1 MENSSNPQQNV
12 GSGNNLI
19 SVVVPIFNEG
29 AVLDAFY
36 HRLKEVLDTLTV
48 SSEIIFVDDGSTDN
62 SHDFLLGLRQYDER
76 IAIVSLSRNFG
87 KEIAMTA
94 GLDHARGDAVILID
108 ADLQDPPE
116 LIPELIGEWQEGCDM
131 VYAKRLSREGES
143 WIKKFTAHGFYRLMG
158 RAANIEIPEDTGD
171 FRLLSRKTVNALR
184 QIRERHRF
192 MKGLFAWVG
201 YRQKFVTYRRQPRHA
216 GNSKWNYWRLWNFAL
231 EGITSFTTAPLRVAT
246 YLGLMTALGSFVFGA
261 YIIYDALVWA
271 NPVKGYPSLMVVILF
286 LGGIQL
292 VAIGI
297 IGEYLGR
304 VFEETKQRPLYL
316 VDNYLPA
323 KTANTKDSNHTTM
336 KAQTWPQPLCTNPNI
351 PINPDPNS

>member
-1 MENSSNPQQNV
+1 MKNASNPQRNAET
-12 GSGNNLI
+12 GNNLVSI
-19 SVVVPIFNEG
+19 VVPVFNE
-29 AVLDAFY
+29 AEVLDAFY
-36 HRLKEVLDTLTV
+36 HRLKKVLDTLTV
-48 SSEIIFVDDGSTDN
+48 LSEIVFVDDGSTDN
-62 SHDFLLGLRQYDER
+62 SHALLIGLQQSDER
-76 IAIVSLSRNFG
+76 IAVVALSRNFG

-94 GLDHARGDAVILID
+94 GLDHARGDAVIIID

-116 LIPELIGEWQEGCDM
+116 LIPELIEEWQEGCDM

-143 WIKKFTAHGFYRLMG
+143 WIKKLTARGFYRLMG
-158 RAANIEIPEDTGD
+158 RAVNVAIPEDTGD
-171 FRLLSRKTVNALR
+171 YRLLSRKAVRALS

-201 YRQKFVTYRRQPRHA
+201 YRQKSVAYHRKARHA
-216 GNSKWNYWRLWNFAL
+216 GNSKWNYWQLWNFAL
-231 EGITSFTTAPLRVAT
+231 EGVTSFTTAPLRVST
-246 YLGLMTALGSFVFGA
+246 YLGLMASLGSFVFGA
-261 YIIYDALVWA
+261 YIVYDALVWG

-316 VDNYLPA
+316 VDDYQPA
-323 KTANTKDSNHTTM
+323 KTKTKE
-336 KAQTWPQPLCTNPNI
+336 TNKVRP
-351 PINPDPNS
+351 

>member
-1 MENSSNPQQNV
+1 MENSSNPQRSTA
-12 GSGNNLI
+12 SGNNLI
-19 SVVVPIFNEG
+19 SVVVPLFTEG
-29 AVLDAFY
+29 TILDAFY
-36 HRLKEVLDTLTV
+36 HRLRTVPDTLTV

-62 SHDFLLGLRQYDER
+62 SHDVLLGLRQYDER
-76 IAIVSLSRNFG
+76 IAVVALSHNFG

-94 GLDHARGDAVILID
+94 GLDHARGDAVIFID

-143 WIKKFTAHGFYRLMG
+143 WIKKLTAHWFYRLIR

-201 YRQKFVTYRRQPRHA
+201 YRQKSVTYRREPRHA

-231 EGITSFTTAPLRVAT
+231 EGITSFTTVPLRVAT
-246 YLGLMTALGSFVFGA
+246 YLGIVTALGSFVFGA
-261 YIIYDALVWA
+261 YIVYDTLIWG

-316 VDNYLPA
+316 VDDYQPA
-323 KTANTKDSNHTTM
+323 KVAHTEDS
-336 KAQTWPQPLCTNPNI
+336 KQTVKFI
-351 PINPDPNS
+351 